1 MIILPALEYACNKL
15 LSLKNYH
22 ALDEMTVIFLLYV
35 LHLCFTKKVANASWL
50 WFWNSLKFNRGIDSN
65 QN

>member
-35 LHLCFTKKVANASWL
+35 LHLCFTKKVANAS
-50 WFWNSLKFNRGIDSN
+50 
-65 QN
+65 